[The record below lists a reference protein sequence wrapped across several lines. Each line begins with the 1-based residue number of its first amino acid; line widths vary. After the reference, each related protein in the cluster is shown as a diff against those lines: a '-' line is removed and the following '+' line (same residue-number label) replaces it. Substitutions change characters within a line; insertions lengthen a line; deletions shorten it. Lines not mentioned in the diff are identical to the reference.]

1 MAPRVPPQWII
12 NVATGPPTQAS
23 SLASTEGSGLRPERV
38 LIAHLYL
45 AVFLASAI
53 DATGVPFPGRI
64 ILVVTGTFA
73 TTSPEVD
80 Y

>member
-1 MAPRVPPQWII
+1 VTDE
-12 NVATGPPTQAS
+12 ATLVTF
-23 SLASTEGSGLRPERV
+23 